1 MKGYKTWK
9 TPSYTSVDPKIED
22 LIAQVEEA
30 KAKGTIVVFMFHSV
44 GGGYLNTA
52 ADVHKKLLQ
61 YVSENR
67 DDLYS
72 DSFIN
77 VMKYVKENQ

>member
-1 MKGYKTWK
+1 
-9 TPSYTSVDPKIED
+9 
-22 LIAQVEEA
+22 
-30 KAKGTIVVFMFHSV
+30 MFHNV

-52 ADVHKKLLQ
+52 VDVHKKLLQ
-61 YVSENR
+61 YVSENQG
-67 DDLYS
+67 DFYI